1 MAKIFSSLCC
11 CSCCSSPPQPIQQ
24 PQPIST
30 SSPPQHQTITNTEHS
45 TITGPSQP
53 SAEEAIATMSDFKDF
68 LQKFNDI
75 TQIEALIPILE
86 ELLKIASEEKS
97 DDGGSSSAAG
107 SYIQDGQRILE
118 MLDTRIGKHPV
129 TKNPTDSVIEEI
141 EKVCIEVLKGSE
153 KIPKVGMAL
162 CMLGSVLER
171 FSKMSDNKSEYI
183 VVLKRMLNLG
193 KQILQLNEQI
203 PEQKQ
208 KLIEGIQC
216 IVEGSIMCI
225 SQLAR
230 ANIFRFLTA
239 TVNADTL
246 KAFQLKVDRLYDD
259 IQLSTTIAIGERV
272 TDIGDRV
279 PKIASQSRKI
289 YAYQPRVGIERAQE
303 RVIQLLDLNA
313 QDPIPI
319 VVVVYGFGGIGKTT
333 LADAVYA
340 HLNLQSYKHC
350 RIHMNQDCTYND
362 LKGLQQQILYG
373 LFQENLQLNNC
384 DEGQGILH
392 SFFTKNSNQPLFLYI
407 DNGLKSTDL
416 EQLLPKG
423 LGNCLPPKSR
433 ILVTTRNLHETD
445 IFVGRD
451 IQRRQYDVNPL
462 PETEARK
469 LLLDKVSD
477 YNDENNIANLLK
489 LCGGVPL
496 LLELAGSQL
505 AINRGNTKNIVL
517 EMLKQGEKVKERDI
531 SDRMV
536 GFVYDRLLEP
546 VQEAFL
552 DIASF
557 FYKNWNSEDV
567 ASIVGED
574 EFKALEAASFVKTD
588 EISRPIVHDIVRA
601 RGKKLSEQEGNR
613 ITDPET
619 LLECLKNE
627 EKLKK
632 LKGIYFDEEREHPIE
647 INCHHLNCMS
657 NSLRVLYYNQSQIIF
672 RDKCHKPFEQ
682 LRCLRIRGDVPDL
695 PFEFEKL
702 EHLAYYDGPLTQ
714 GMSLY
719 EFPPS
724 LRISHIEDYSEK
736 RVEYS
741 KIPPKVTPAS
751 SLVTL
756 GLYGF
761 KNMQRLPDGL
771 EKLTKLEVLR
781 LWDWQEL
788 KELPSKLRDLSNLKR
803 LTLYECNELKELPSN
818 FGQLSN
824 LTSLTIR
831 KCSALSALPSNFGQL
846 KNLEELKLLACF
858 GLKELPADFG
868 QLKNL
873 KRLCLW
879 GCSGLEKWPVSFGD
893 LTEMKQIDLTG
904 CSSKLKDSLPD
915 NFKGNNCSVLGL

>member
-1 MAKIFSSLCC
+1 M
-11 CSCCSSPPQPIQQ
+11 
-24 PQPIST
+24 
-30 SSPPQHQTITNTEHS
+30 
-45 TITGPSQP
+45 
-53 SAEEAIATMSDFKDF
+53 AEEKVEQQGRKPQGKHDMANGKMLLFSEVGVVTRIRIRRPGMAEDRYLRSERGECQREKPF
-68 LQKFNDI
+68 LFNDI
-75 TQIEALIPILE
+75 SQIEGLIPVLE
-86 ELLKIASEEKS
+86 ELLKIASGERS
-97 DDGGSSSAAG
+97 DGGSNTAAA
-107 SYIQDGQRILE
+107 SYIHDAQRILE
-118 MLDTRIGKHPV
+118 MLDTRIGKRPV

-171 FSKMSDNKSEYI
+171 FSKMSDNKSEYL

-246 KAFQLKVDRLYDD
+246 KAFQLKVDRFYDD
-259 IQLSTTIAIGERV
+259 IQLSTTIAIGKRV

-303 RVIQLLDLNA
+303 SVIELLDLNA
-313 QDPIPI
+313 QDAIPI

-350 RIHMNQDCTYND
+350 RIHMDQDCTYND

-373 LFQENLQLNNC
+373 LFGQNLQLKNC
-384 DEGQGILH
+384 DEGRGVLQ
-392 SFFTKNSNQPLFLYI
+392 SFFIDNANQPLFLYI

-416 EQLLPKG
+416 EQLLPQG
-423 LGNCLPPKSR
+423 LGSCLPPNSR
-433 ILVTTRNLHETD
+433 IFITTRNLRETD
-445 IFVGRD
+445 IFVDRD

-462 PETEARK
+462 PEIEVRK
-469 LLLDKVSD
+469 LLLKKVSD

-496 LLELAGSQL
+496 LLELAASQL
-505 AINRGNTKNIVL
+505 AINSGNTKNIVL
-517 EMLKQGEKVKERDI
+517 EMLKQEEKVKERDI

-552 DIASF
+552 DITSF
-557 FYKNWNSEDV
+557 FYKDWASETV
-567 ASIVGED
+567 ASIVGEE
-574 EFKALEAASFVKTD
+574 EFRGLEAASFVKTD
-588 EISRPIVHDIVRA
+588 EYGNVIVHDIVRA

-632 LKGIYFDEEREHPIE
+632 LKGIYFDEECEQHSIE
-647 INCHHLNCMS
+647 INCHHLNRMS
-657 NSLRVLYYNQSQIIF
+657 NSLRVLYYDRSQIIF
-672 RDKCHKPFEQ
+672 RDKCHNPFQ
-682 LRCLRIRGDVPDL
+682 QVRCLAINGDVPDL
-695 PFEFEKL
+695 PMEFEKL
-702 EHLAYYDGPLTQ
+702 ERLTYYDGPLTQ

-719 EFPPS
+719 EFPRS
-724 LRISHIEDYSEK
+724 LRIAHIEDYSEN
-736 RVEYS
+736 RVAYS

-761 KNMQRLPDGL
+761 KNMQRLPDGV
-771 EKLTKLEVLR
+771 EKLTKLER
-781 LWDWQEL
+781 LILSNCHQL
-788 KELPSKLRDLSNLKR
+788 KELPSKLGDLSNLKE
-803 LTLYECNELKELPSN
+803 LILIYCFELKELPSN

-824 LTSLTIR
+824 LKTLRIR
-831 KCSALSALPSNFGQL
+831 SCSALSALTSNFGQL
-846 KNLEELKLLACF
+846 KNLEELDLYKCD

-873 KRLCLW
+873 KKLDLA
-879 GCSGLEKWPVSFGD
+879 GCSRLEKWPVSFGD
-893 LTEMKQIDLTG
+893 LPEVKEINLTL
-904 CSSKLKDSLPD
+904 CFFKLKDSLPD
-915 NFKGNNCSVLGL
+915 NFKGNNCTVLGL

>member
-1 MAKIFSSLCC
+1 
-11 CSCCSSPPQPIQQ
+11 
-24 PQPIST
+24 
-30 SSPPQHQTITNTEHS
+30 
-45 TITGPSQP
+45 
-53 SAEEAIATMSDFKDF
+53 
-68 LQKFNDI
+68 
-75 TQIEALIPILE
+75 
-86 ELLKIASEEKS
+86 
-97 DDGGSSSAAG
+97 
-107 SYIQDGQRILE
+107 
-118 MLDTRIGKHPV
+118 MLDTRIGKRPV

-171 FSKMSDNKSEYI
+171 FSKMSDNKSEYL

-239 TVNADTL
+239 TVNADSL
-246 KAFQLKVDRLYDD
+246 KAFQLKVDRLYDC

-362 LKGLQQQILYG
+362 LKGLQQQILCG
-373 LFQENLQLNNC
+373 LFQENWQLNNC

-407 DNGLKSTDL
+407 DNSLKSTDL

-517 EMLKQGEKVKERDI
+517 EMLKEGDKVKERDI

-552 DIASF
+552 DITSF
-557 FYKNWNSEDV
+557 FYKDWSSEFV
-567 ASIVGED
+567 ASIVGEE
-574 EFKALEAASFVKTD
+574 EFRGLEAASFVKTD
-588 EISRPIVHDIVRA
+588 EDGSVIVHDIVRA

-657 NSLRVLYYNQSQIIF
+657 SSLKVLCYSGSQITF
-672 RDKCHKPFEQ
+672 KEKCHKPFEQ

-695 PFEFEKL
+695 PMEFEKL
-702 EHLAYYDGPLTQ
+702 EHLAYYNGPLTQ
-714 GMSLY
+714 GMRLY
-719 EFPPS
+719 DFPPS
-724 LRISHIEDYSEK
+724 LRFAYINDYSEK
-736 RVEYS
+736 RVAYS

-751 SLVTL
+751 SLLTL

-771 EKLTKLEVLR
+771 EKLTKLEELI
-781 LWDWQEL
+781 LFNWHQL
-788 KELPSKLRDLSNLKR
+788 KELPSKLGDLSNLNW
-803 LTLYECNELKELPSN
+803 LTLMECYELKELPSN

-824 LTSLTIR
+824 LKWLTLMECYELKELPSNFGQLSNLKTLRIWHCR
-831 KCSALSALPSNFGQL
+831 ALSALPSNFGQL
-846 KNLEELKLLACF
+846 KKLEQLDLDGCSE
-858 GLKELPADFG
+858 LKELPADFG

-873 KRLCLW
+873 KELSLC
-879 GCSGLEKWPVSFGD
+879 GCSGLEKWSVSFGD
-893 LTEMKQIDLTG
+893 LTEMKEIDLTN
-904 CSSKLKDSLPD
+904 CSSELKDSLPD
-915 NFKGNNCSVLGL
+915 NFKGNNCLVLGL